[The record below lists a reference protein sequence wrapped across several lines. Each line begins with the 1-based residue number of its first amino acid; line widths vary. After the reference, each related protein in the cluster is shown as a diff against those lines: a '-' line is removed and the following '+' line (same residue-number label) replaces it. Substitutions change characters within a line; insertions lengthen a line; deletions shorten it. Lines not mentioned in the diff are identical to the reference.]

1 MRNDIATVAE
11 LERFDALLD
20 VRSPA
25 EFALDHLPGAINVP
39 VLDDAER
46 ARVGTMYVQESPF
59 LARKVGAALVARNIA
74 QHIEQTFAGHERG
87 WKPLVYCWRG
97 GMRSGSMT
105 TILRAIGWDARQLD
119 GGYRTFR
126 RHVVAELDALPAQ
139 LSFRV
144 VCGPTGS
151 GKTRL
156 IGALAAAGSQVLD
169 LESIAAHR
177 GSLLGSWPD
186 RPQPSQK
193 AFETR
198 LWEAMRCLIP
208 ARPIYVEAE
217 SRKIGDL
224 RVPEALM
231 TKMRAAGCVRV
242 DTPDGARVDLLM
254 REYAHFFAEPAVLI
268 DKLRALTAL
277 HGRARADAWVQDAE
291 AGRWEALVA
300 SLLEAHYDP
309 AYAKSAA
316 GHFPGLANA
325 VRVVLPDTS
334 DVALSAAATTLAA
347 AEGRAATADGE
358 APSRVLP
365 VPAMGEA
372 SA

>member
-25 EFALDHLPGAINVP
+25 EFALDRIPGAINVP

-74 QHIEQTFAGHERG
+74 RHIDEQFAGHERG
-87 WKPLVYCWRG
+87 WKPMIYCWRG

-119 GGYRTFR
+119 GGYCSFR
-126 RHVVAELDALPAQ
+126 RHVIAELDVLPAR
-139 LSFRV
+139 LAFRV

-156 IGALAAAGSQVLD
+156 IGALAATGSQVLD
-169 LESIAAHR
+169 LEAIAAHR
-177 GSLLGSWPD
+177 GSLLGNLPD

-193 AFETR
+193 AFETQVWDALRR
-198 LWEAMRCLIP
+198 LDP
-208 ARPIYVEAE
+208 ARPVYVEAE

-231 TKMRAAGCVRV
+231 DRMRASACVHV
-242 DTPDGARVDLLM
+242 DTPDSARVALLIE
-254 REYAHFFAEPAVLI
+254 EYAHFFEQRGLLVE
-268 DKLRALTAL
+268 KLKALTAL
-277 HGRARADAWVQDAE
+277 HGHVRIDAWVQDAE
-291 AGRWEALVA
+291 AGRAESLVA
-300 SLLEAHYDP
+300 ALLETHYDP

-316 GHFPGLANA
+316 GHFPGLATA
-325 VRVVLPDTS
+325 TRVALPDTS
-334 DVALSAAATTLAA
+334 EASLRAAALALTA
-347 AEGRAATADGE
+347 SEACIPTGLARATVA
-358 APSRVLP
+358 P
-365 VPAMGEA
+365 VPAMGDA
-372 SA
+372 PA